1 MQDLHHASDLLTWQ
15 DTTSDL
21 FSVCGNTNV
30 CSAAENEVKVIV
42 QRKLQLLTK
51 MTVSYFLNL
60 KRFIKAGTLGGFFPS
75 ESNLLCLYQH
85 FKKM

>member
-1 MQDLHHASDLLTWQ
+1 MQDLHRASDLLTWQ

-51 MTVSYFLNL
+51 MTVSV
-60 KRFIKAGTLGGFFPS
+60 FPVES
-75 ESNLLCLYQH
+75 ETVHQGWDTWWILSIRVQPLVSLST
-85 FKKM
+85 F

>member
-30 CSAAENEVKVIV
+30 CSAAENEVKVATLNQNDSVVFPESETVHQGWDTWWILSIRV
-42 QRKLQLLTK
+42 QPL
-51 MTVSYFLNL
+51 VSLSTF
-60 KRFIKAGTLGGFFPS
+60 
-75 ESNLLCLYQH
+75 
-85 FKKM
+85 

>member
-30 CSAAENEVKVIV
+30 CSAAENEVKVATLNQNDSVVFPESETVHQGWDTWWVLSIRV
-42 QRKLQLLTK
+42 QPL
-51 MTVSYFLNL
+51 VSLSTF
-60 KRFIKAGTLGGFFPS
+60 
-75 ESNLLCLYQH
+75 
-85 FKKM
+85 